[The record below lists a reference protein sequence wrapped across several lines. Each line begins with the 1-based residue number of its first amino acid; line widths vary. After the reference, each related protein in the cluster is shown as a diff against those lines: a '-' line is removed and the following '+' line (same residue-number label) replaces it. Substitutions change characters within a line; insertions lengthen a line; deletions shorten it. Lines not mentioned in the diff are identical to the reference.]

1 MDTLPAKQI
10 VFKIS
15 LLAAADTR
23 LVLTDSSEYPCT
35 PSSTFIYFKYSKLS
49 DSPLS
54 LPAAPLSLVND
65 AKSGSKSR
73 FVRQLRCLRISGC
86 GSRANKTFA
95 ACNLAT
101 WPLLAAKK
109 LNGNTHTQTHTLAH
123 TQSAD
128 TTKLTTMRARQHEK
142 N

>member
-23 LVLTDSSEYPCT
+23 LVLTDSSPRT

-49 DSPLS
+49 VSPLPPRCTS
-54 LPAAPLSLVND
+54 LSLVND

-101 WPLLAAKK
+101 WPLLPAKK